1 MGEDMEQRREA
12 LIFGGSELF
21 LGNAQ
26 GVSAMLEKPN
36 EGQRDLPGGER
47 I

>member
-1 MGEDMEQRREA
+1 MDQWREA
-12 LIFGGSELF
+12 LIFVGSELF
-21 LGNAQ
+21 LGNVQ

-36 EGQRDLPGGER
+36 EGPRGLPGER